1 MVHCSTSMARS
12 FHTFAPGVV
21 LLAAVCVLPTA
32 RAQTAKRLPR
42 STVSGHVLCAD
53 TNAPARLAKVTL
65 NPLRSGSD
73 SSSAATPGTT
83 TGLDGGFEL
92 TDIPAGRYLVLV
104 DLAGYI
110 SGISALDQDARQHLK
125 DVAADPPPGS
135 TVIDVANGQPASV
148 ELTIERGA
156 SVSGAISYD
165 DGSPA
170 IGVMVGIE
178 RKNNKGE
185 WEPALQSTSQTFD
198 VFAGGRSDG
207 VNTDSAGHFHIDGI
221 PAGEYLLHAHLVPQ
235 TVTLPVS
242 GTGALGVYT
251 QPGVEFNL
259 YAGDAFWRKDAK
271 PLKLGAGDEA
281 DVDMVI
287 PVAKLLM
294 VSGSVVSA
302 TDGHGVNMGS
312 VTLALR
318 DDPQELRTAVIGPDG
333 QFRFLYV
340 PEGDYLV
347 KTEDAADGAAEA
359 ATEGAAT
366 PSEEDSATHRYG
378 SAQAAIHIG
387 EGSTSVIL
395 TVPEREPVA
404 SQ

>member
-1 MVHCSTSMARS
+1 M
-12 FHTFAPGVV
+12 V
-21 LLAAVCVLPTA
+21 LLAILCTLETA
-32 RAQTAKRLPR
+32 HPQTAKRAPR

-65 NPLRSGSD
+65 NPLRNGAD
-73 SSSAATPGTT
+73 ASSTATPGTT

-92 TDIPAGRYLVLV
+92 ADVPPGRYLVLV

-125 DVAADPPPGS
+125 DVAAAPPPGS
-135 TVIDVANGQPASV
+135 TVIDVVNGQPVSV

-156 SVSGAISYD
+156 SVSGAIRYD

-170 IGVMVGIE
+170 IGITVGLE
-178 RKNNKGE
+178 HKNNKGA
-185 WEPALQSTSQTFD
+185 WEPELQSTSQTFD
-198 VFAGGRSDG
+198 ILAGGRSDG
-207 VNTDSAGHFHIDGI
+207 VSTDSAGHFHIDGV
-221 PAGEYLLHAHLVPQ
+221 PAGEYLLHAHLVSQ

-259 YAGDAFWRKDAK
+259 YSGDAFWRKDAK
-271 PLKLGAGDEA
+271 PLMLGAGDEV

-287 PVAKLLM
+287 ALAKLLT
-294 VSGSVVSA
+294 VSGSVVTA
-302 TDGHGVNMGS
+302 TDGHAVSLGS

-318 DDPQELRTAVIGPDG
+318 DDPDEVRTAVIDADG
-333 QFRFLYV
+333 HFRFLYV
-340 PEGDYLV
+340 PGGDYIV
-347 KTEDAADGAAEA
+347 KTEDAADGAAGPT
-359 ATEGAAT
+359 TEGTAT
-366 PSEEDSATHRYG
+366 TSQEDSTTHRYG
-378 SAQAAIHIG
+378 SAQTALHVG
-387 EGSTSVIL
+387 EGSDTIVL
-395 TVPEREPVA
+395 AVPEREPTV